1 MILLRLFPPA
11 AMAMVWRLAIV
22 LAGAFAVYVVWTS
35 PPMELPSTAPTP
47 RPARQTHTGDA
58 SKATMASVTQTYP
71 EIAERPLFY
80 PSRKAWAPPPPPPAP
95 VVSTAPPPLTDYA
108 LVGVIL
114 SGNTRSALIRTPGGS
129 KTITLGE
136 GQELQGWKL
145 QEITRDRLRFAAGD
159 AQYDMNFPKPSEIKR

>member
-11 AMAMVWRLAIV
+11 AMALVWRLIIV

-35 PPMELPSTAPTP
+35 PPMELPSTAPAP

-95 VVSTAPPPLTDYA
+95 VVSTAPA
-108 LVGVIL
+108 IL
-114 SGNTRSALIRTPGGS
+114 N
-129 KTITLGE
+129 
-136 GQELQGWKL
+136 
-145 QEITRDRLRFAAGD
+145 
-159 AQYDMNFPKPSEIKR
+159 

>member
-11 AMAMVWRLAIV
+11 AMALVWRLAIV

-35 PPMELPSTAPTP
+35 PPMELPSTAPAP

-159 AQYDMNFPKPSEIKR
+159 AQYDMNFPKPSEIRR

>member
-11 AMAMVWRLAIV
+11 AMALVWRLAIV

-35 PPMELPSTAPTP
+35 PPMELPSTAPAP

-80 PSRKAWAPPPPPPAP
+80 PSRKAWAPA
-95 VVSTAPPPLTDYA
+95 TAAASAGGLHGT
-108 LVGVIL
+108 
-114 SGNTRSALIRTPGGS
+114 SAL
-129 KTITLGE
+129 
-136 GQELQGWKL
+136 
-145 QEITRDRLRFAAGD
+145 DRLRARWGNPEW
-159 AQYDMNFPKPSEIKR
+159 QHP